1 MAKVGL
7 KYPVAA
13 PMKEDGKTYNEG
25 FVIAKAIKASVTANN
40 NDVKL
45 YADDGIAESDKSFKD
60 GTLSLNVDDLTQSAY
75 AKMLGHEFTEAS
87 EDGKTPALVTASVS
101 DISPFLGVGFYGEV
115 IRNGKPYY
123 LAKWLRKVKF
133 AEPNDETDTKGETVA
148 FQTPTIE
155 GTVFQADDGVWKEQA
170 EFATEEE
177 AVAWLNQKAGL
188 AVPKGDETV
197 NTPPKG
203 SE

>member
-1 MAKVGL
+1 MEEKEMAKIGL

-13 PMKEDGKTYNEG
+13 PMKKDGKTYEEG
-25 FVIAKAIKASVTANN
+25 FVIAKAIKVSVTANN

-75 AKMLGHEFTEAS
+75 AKMLGHRFTEAS

-101 DISPFLGVGFYGEV
+101 DISPFLGIGFYGEV
-115 IRNGKPYY
+115 IRDSRPSY

-155 GTVFQADDGVWKEQA
+155 GTVFQGDDGVWKEQA

-177 AVAWLNQKAGL
+177 AVAWLNQKAGITDT
-188 AVPKGDETV
+188 AAA
-197 NTPPKG
+197 
-203 SE
+203 

>member
-1 MAKVGL
+1 MEEKEMAKIGL

-13 PMKEDGKTYNEG
+13 PMKEDGKTYEEG
-25 FVIAKAIKASVTANN
+25 FVIAKAIKVSVTANN

-75 AKMLGHEFTEAS
+75 AKMLGHSFTEAS
-87 EDGKTPALVTASVS
+87 ADGKTPALVTASVS
-101 DISPFLGVGFYGEV
+101 DISPFLGIGFYGEV
-115 IRNGKPYY
+115 IRDSRPSY

-133 AEPNDETDTKGETVA
+133 VEPNDETDTKGETVA

-155 GTVFQADDGVWKEQA
+155 GTVFQGDDGVWKEQA

-177 AVAWLNQKAGL
+177 AVAWLNQKAGITDT
-188 AVPKGDETV
+188 AAA
-197 NTPPKG
+197 
-203 SE
+203 